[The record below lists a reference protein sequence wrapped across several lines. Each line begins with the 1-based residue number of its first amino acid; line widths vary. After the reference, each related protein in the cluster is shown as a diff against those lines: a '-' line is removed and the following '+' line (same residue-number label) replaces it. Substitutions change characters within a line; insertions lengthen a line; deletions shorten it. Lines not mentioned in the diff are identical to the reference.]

1 MTKPQVSMIAVTNQ
15 DRALGYRNQLLWNLP
30 GDLQHFKKIT
40 SGHVVV
46 MGEKTF
52 NSLGRPLPQ
61 RKNIVITNNP
71 EFRSPG
77 IEIVYSIEEAVRKA
91 NELEIN
97 GEWFVIGG
105 GSIYTQ
111 MLKYVDKLYLTLIDD
126 QPANVDT
133 FFPEY
138 EQIFNQEIFREE
150 QSENGFKYAF
160 VELVK
165 K

>member
-1 MTKPQVSMIAVTNQ
+1 MIVVTNK
-15 DRALGYRNQLLWNLP
+15 DRALGYQNKLLWDLP

-52 NSLGRPLPQ
+52 NSLGRALPK
-61 RKNIVITNNP
+61 RINIVITN
-71 EFRSPG
+71 SPDFNDPG
-77 IEIVYSIEEAVRKA
+77 VVIAHSIEEAVEKA
-91 NELEIN
+91 NSLEKN

-105 GSIYTQ
+105 GSIYAQ

-126 QPANVDT
+126 HPQDVDT

-138 EQIFNQEIFREE
+138 EQMFTREISREVA
-150 QSENGFKYAF
+150 SESGYKYDF

-165 K
+165 N